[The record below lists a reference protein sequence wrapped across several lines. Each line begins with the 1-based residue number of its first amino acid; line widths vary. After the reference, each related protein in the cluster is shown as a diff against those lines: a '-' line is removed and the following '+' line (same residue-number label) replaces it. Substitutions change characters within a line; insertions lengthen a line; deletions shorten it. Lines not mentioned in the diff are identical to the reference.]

1 MNDLRRIWLK
11 AAALGSASVLL
22 PRTLLARDDI
32 LGPSDLPQGFLET
45 GTLDN
50 LPGKMPLIRKSFRP
64 PNFETPISYFQ
75 EAFTPNNAFFV
86 RYHVADIP
94 QIDAEQWRLT
104 IGGDAAGKSVQFSLN
119 DLETQFEQVEIN
131 ALCMCSGN
139 RRGLFNPHVPGVEWG
154 HGAMGNAR
162 WKGVRLKD
170 LLAKADVQKNAL
182 EVGFNGTDRAPMS
195 QSPDYVKSLPIWKAL
210 DENTLI
216 AYEMNGEPLPHWNG
230 FPARIVVPGWTAT
243 YWMKHV
249 TEINVSSKPVEG
261 FWMKP
266 GYRIPKGKF
275 PIVARFV
282 SQDTEANTPITEMVV
297 NSLITNM
304 GANETFEEGSTTL
317 LRGVAWDGGF
327 GIATVEVSM
336 DNGQTWRRAAL
347 AKDLGK
353 FSWRQW
359 NFPLK
364 FDKAGKY
371 IVMARAT
378 NRVGATQTFELIANP
393 AGYHHNVVQQIH
405 IDVVS

>member
-94 QIDAEQWRLT
+94 QVDAETWRLS
-104 IGGDAAGKSVQFSLN
+104 ISGEAAGKAVQFSLS
-119 DLETQFEQVEIN
+119 DLKTQFEQVEIN

-139 RRGLFNPHVPGVEWG
+139 RRGLFKPHVPGVEWG

-162 WKGVRLKD
+162 WKGVRLRD
-170 LLAKADVQKNAL
+170 LLAKADVQKTAL
-182 EVGFNGTDRAPMS
+182 EIAFNGTDRAPMS
-195 QSPDYVKSLPIWKAL
+195 QSPDYVKSIPAWKAL
-210 DENTLI
+210 DENTLV

-249 TEINVSSKPVEG
+249 TEINVLSKPVEG

-266 GYRIPKGKF
+266 GYRVPKGKF

-304 GANETFEEGSTTL
+304 GANETFEEGSTSL

-327 GIATVEVSM
+327 GIASVEVSM

-347 AKDLGK
+347 GKDLGK
-353 FSWRQW
+353 YSWQQW

-371 IVMARAT
+371 IVMVRAT
-378 NRVGATQTFELIANP
+378 NRIGATQTFDLIANP